1 MDAVLRDNCVSSL
14 QPVSHTQFA
23 PSFGDPSSVRWL
35 PVLNPKVRIQIPD
48 LFPFMI
54 DVTVVWGILHRP
66 QQG

>member
-35 PVLNPKVRIQIPD
+35 PVLNPKCA
-48 LFPFMI
+48 FMI
-54 DVTVVWGILHRP
+54 DVGGLGHFASAATRMSPGARAA
-66 QQG
+66 